1 MQLQRMLLSTRYAMG
16 WCIANRVNVA
26 AITDEN
32 CRHYAAASGC
42 RIQTISFLVVAVVL
56 AGQLLR
62 HSHAAYKRDTSQ
74 FGILSDRSVLPPAA
88 QQIDQAAL
96 TGESLPAKKF
106 AGDVAF
112 SGSTIK
118 QGEKHALVYATGQQ
132 TFFGRAASLL
142 AVRIPPWLQTCPPLP
157 GVKECQ

>member
-1 MQLQRMLLSTRYAMG
+1 MS
-16 WCIANRVNVA
+16 C
-26 AITDEN
+26 
-32 CRHYAAASGC
+32 
-42 RIQTISFLVVAVVL
+42 
-56 AGQLLR
+56 QLLPCHR
-62 HSHAAYKRDTSQ
+62 
-74 FGILSDRSVLPPAA
+74 L
-88 QQIDQAAL
+88 QIDQAAL

-142 AVRIPPWLQTCPPLP
+142 AVRFRKQKLW
-157 GVKECQ
+157 